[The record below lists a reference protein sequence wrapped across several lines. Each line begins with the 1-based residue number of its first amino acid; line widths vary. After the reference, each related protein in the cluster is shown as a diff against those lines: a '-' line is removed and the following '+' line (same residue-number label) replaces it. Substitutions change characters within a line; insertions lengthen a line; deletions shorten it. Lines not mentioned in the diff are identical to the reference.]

1 MVLTML
7 GNFRQVYSETTS
19 RLSRPVLQDESYLS
33 SIIDKWEDLFEKA
46 QTVFEEHTASI
57 LQRKTRGLL
66 IHTVWAKLREL
77 MI

>member
-7 GNFRQVYSETTS
+7 GNFRQVHSETMS

-57 LQRKTRGLL
+57 LQRKTRDPVSYTHLTL
-66 IHTVWAKLREL
+66 PTNREV
-77 MI
+77 